1 MHFHMKTL
9 EGMNQRLRHRF
20 EKENAELKLIKRRKV
35 FYKMTFAPIFPS
47 LHLLEVTLLL
57 SLSKILVTL
66 PKASSFGY

>member
-9 EGMNQRLRHRF
+9 EGMNKRLRHRF
-20 EKENAELKLIKRRKV
+20 EKENAELKLIKRWKV

-66 PKASSFGY
+66 PKAGSFGY